1 MSSSPGSPS
10 SPSLVPAE
18 AVPPPLQATDA
29 AARFDHLLDVSC
41 PVTIVLGA
49 GHISV
54 RQCLALERDSVV
66 RLAQPAG
73 HDLLVL
79 VGDVPV
85 ARGEVVIADDTT
97 AVRVTE
103 IVSTPGLEGRA

>member
-1 MSSSPGSPS
+1 
-10 SPSLVPAE
+10 
-18 AVPPPLQATDA
+18 LQATDA

-41 PVTIVLGA
+41 PVTVVLGA